1 MLCSAAII
9 ETMRDCMSVKV
20 HRAVLQA
27 AATWCPPPGAF
38 QSLRPAQLGRRRL
51 CTYKAPLHPS
61 RSMPTSTR
69 SWQHLLARRCRRL
82 QCRSSCTPGQPP
94 CRRSP
99 PSISLL
105 SRLQASLHSR
115 PGVYLL
121 TPQACCLFSMTG
133 VMLPGWG
140 HAQAS
145 TMQWHAYGVNVNFWV
160 LAGLFGQNQ
169 QPQQHVLAAL
179 QKQAELLM
187 AQHKNSTI
195 AGIAAAA
202 QSRPSS
208 AQPGQ
213 AGHGNAQSGQAV
225 AQHAAQPAGQ
235 VQQLGAG
242 LVSQQLLQQQMSQLA
257 QQYRQGQAMPPA
269 SVQQN
274 KPP

>member
-1 MLCSAAII
+1 
-9 ETMRDCMSVKV
+9 
-20 HRAVLQA
+20 
-27 AATWCPPPGAF
+27 
-38 QSLRPAQLGRRRL
+38 
-51 CTYKAPLHPS
+51 
-61 RSMPTSTR
+61 
-69 SWQHLLARRCRRL
+69 
-82 QCRSSCTPGQPP
+82 
-94 CRRSP
+94 
-99 PSISLL
+99 
-105 SRLQASLHSR
+105 
-115 PGVYLL
+115 
-121 TPQACCLFSMTG
+121 MTG

-145 TMQWHAYGVNVNFWV
+145 TMQWHTYGVNVNFWV

-208 AQPGQ
+208 AQSGQ
-213 AGHGNAQSGQAV
+213 AGHGNAQSGQAG